1 MSNRTLNYR
10 GQLAG
15 SDAGSSQGFLLSTR
29 KGEKGYRIKNLQIIQ
44 KSPGAVNNEGLVTIW
59 KTEPTAA
66 EIAATTIDLSNNR
79 ILAVAFYSA
88 SLSAN
93 VYPEDTTIIFD
104 NEIFNQD
111 IFMSYIDVSTSND
124 AMNYYL
130 ELETISLDES
140 QAMVATLKDI
150 RNNS

>member
-15 SDAGSSQGFLLSTR
+15 SDTGSSQEFLLSTR
-29 KGEKGYRIKNLQIIQ
+29 KGEKGYRIKKLQILQ
-44 KSPGAVNNEGLVTIW
+44 KSPGAVNNEGLVIIW
-59 KTEPTAA
+59 KTEPTATQ
-66 EIAATTIDLSNNR
+66 IATKTINLSDNR

-111 IFMSYIDVSTSND
+111 IFMSYIDVSTAND
-124 AMNYYL
+124 PMNYYL
-130 ELETISLDES
+130 ELETIKLDES

-150 RNNS
+150 RNND